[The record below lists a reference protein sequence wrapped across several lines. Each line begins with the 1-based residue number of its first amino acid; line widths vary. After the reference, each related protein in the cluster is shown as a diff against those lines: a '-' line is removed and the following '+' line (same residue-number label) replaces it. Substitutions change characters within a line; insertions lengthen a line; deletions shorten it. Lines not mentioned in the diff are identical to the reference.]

1 MTMAGMT
8 HSCRRFLLMD
18 NWTGIDELVHYEYI
32 YWLIFTFDIN
42 LYNIMKHSIVHVH
55 PLKWNSSMDPDHVP
69 QGTLNHSI
77 RIPVVGNPILYL

>member
-42 LYNIMKHSIVHVH
+42 LYNIMKHHCACASSQV
-55 PLKWNSSMDPDHVP
+55 NSSMDPDHVP